1 MNQMATATDD
11 NGNLILDGQMIVV
24 GSWDIAN
31 KKTAALVIELVQFVQ
46 LM

>member
-1 MNQMATATDD
+1 MATATDD

-24 GSWDIAN
+24 GSWDIAT
-31 KKTAALVIELVQFVQ
+31 KKIRALVTKQVQYVQ